1 MKVTWVVVA
10 DGARGR
16 LLSVSGKQ
24 GPMRELYDLVHGE
37 TRLHG
42 TLRETDR
49 AGRTFDRSGSGRHA
63 MEPRR
68 EPGDIEAEGFA
79 REIAE
84 RLETGAREGAFD
96 RLVLVAPPRFLGRL
110 REVLPQAVARC
121 VEDTVDKDYT
131 RLGVDELTAKLA
143 GSF

>member
-24 GPMRELYDLVHGE
+24 GPMRERADLVHGE
-37 TRLHG
+37 TRPHG

-49 AGRTFDRSGSGRHA
+49 AGRTFDRSGTGRHA
-63 MEPRR
+63 MEPRHD
-68 EPGDIEAEGFA
+68 PADIEAEAFA
-79 REIAE
+79 REISE
-84 RLETGAREGAFD
+84 RLVAGAREREFD

-110 REVLPQAVARC
+110 REALPEAVARC
-121 VEDTVDKDYT
+121 VEATVDKDYT
-131 RLGVDELTAKLA
+131 RLGVDQLTAKLA
-143 GSF
+143 ASF